1 MTDGVY
7 NVLDNATVKE
17 QFGRFDDDDLRKIWD
32 GAKYRD
38 KRRELLALM
47 KNTKFEL
54 CYELPA
60 INGERQGYLAP
71 QLLPVD
77 EIDYEWRHH
86 ENNLRFEYR
95 YKFMPKG
102 MLARFIVKRHADIV
116 QADFDGEIRPVHWR
130 YGVLLEWGNTR
141 ALVRE
146 RYFEKKITIALEG
159 ENKQGF
165 LAIIRR
171 SIEEIHDDFNNLE
184 VDEMVP
190 CNCEACRATH
200 KPHFYRH
207 TLLLEY
213 LREGVYEIRCEQNIR
228 QLVDVRTLLREA
240 ILSEPERDGS
250 NIFYVGGDYIDIDGI
265 EGSENI
271 AIGRGIDQSMGDPF
285 RRLLPARAGDFSR
298 PVAGPGL
305 ALDGLQ
311 QEELHAALLAAF
323 NHNEMQRLLNFK
335 LNRNMHEISTAKD
348 LQTLFDAIIQKSV
361 RDGWT
366 GALVEQAYGVNAGN
380 ADLATFVEKYLPEIV
395 NTTTD

>member
-116 QADFDGEIRPVHWR
+116 
-130 YGVLLEWGNTR
+130 
-141 ALVRE
+141 
-146 RYFEKKITIALEG
+146 
-159 ENKQGF
+159 
-165 LAIIRR
+165 
-171 SIEEIHDDFNNLE
+171 
-184 VDEMVP
+184 
-190 CNCEACRATH
+190 
-200 KPHFYRH
+200 
-207 TLLLEY
+207 
-213 LREGVYEIRCEQNIR
+213 
-228 QLVDVRTLLREA
+228 
-240 ILSEPERDGS
+240 
-250 NIFYVGGDYIDIDGI
+250 
-265 EGSENI
+265 
-271 AIGRGIDQSMGDPF
+271 
-285 RRLLPARAGDFSR
+285 
-298 PVAGPGL
+298 
-305 ALDGLQ
+305 
-311 QEELHAALLAAF
+311 
-323 NHNEMQRLLNFK
+323 
-335 LNRNMHEISTAKD
+335 
-348 LQTLFDAIIQKSV
+348 
-361 RDGWT
+361 
-366 GALVEQAYGVNAGN
+366 
-380 ADLATFVEKYLPEIV
+380 
-395 NTTTD
+395 